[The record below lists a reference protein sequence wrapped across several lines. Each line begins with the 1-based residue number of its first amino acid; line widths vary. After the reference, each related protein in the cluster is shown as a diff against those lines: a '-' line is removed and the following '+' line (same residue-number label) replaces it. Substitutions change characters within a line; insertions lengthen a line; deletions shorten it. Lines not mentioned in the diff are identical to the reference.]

1 MSHRIEPYTSEHMKT
16 RARKLRHAGSVPERI
31 LWGMLRA
38 RRLSGFK
45 FRRQQPIGPFV
56 VDFFCEGAELVVELD
71 GESHV
76 GQGEMD
82 AQRSALLRKRGL
94 RVMRITNDDLLKH
107 RDEVGEAIL
116 RAARQPEHRSALT
129 PNLSPNG
136 RGGQ

>member
-1 MSHRIEPYTSEHMKT
+1 MPHRIEPYTSEHMKT
-16 RARKLRHAGSVPERI
+16 RARKLRHADSVPERI

-56 VDFFCEGAELVVELD
+56 VDFFCEEAELVVELD

-82 AQRSALLRKRGL
+82 AQPSALLRRRGL

-107 RDEVGEAIL
+107 RDEVGQAIL
-116 RAARQPEHRSALT
+116 RAAQQPEHRSALT
-129 PNLSPNG
+129 PNPSPKG

>member
-1 MSHRIEPYTSEHMKT
+1 MKT

-56 VDFFCEGAELVVELD
+56 VDFFCEEAELVVELD

-82 AQRSALLRKRGL
+82 AQQSALLRKRAL
-94 RVMRITNDDLLKH
+94 PVMRITNDDLLNH

-116 RAARQPEHRSALT
+116 PAAQQPKHRSALT
-129 PNLSPNG
+129 PNPSPKG